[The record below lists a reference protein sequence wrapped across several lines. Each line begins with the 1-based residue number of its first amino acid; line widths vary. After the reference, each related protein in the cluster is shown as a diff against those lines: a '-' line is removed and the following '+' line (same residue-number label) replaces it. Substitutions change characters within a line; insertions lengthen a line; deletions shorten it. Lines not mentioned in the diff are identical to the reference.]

1 MLLSFKFLIACTVG
15 VELLISEEN
24 LLFISI
30 GVVFASLFFRCAE
43 RRGINHLS
51 WSSDEI
57 DPLAVI
63 SLYFTLHLYFGN
75 VDICILG
82 TLFLF
87 RNNRQGVDVVL
98 IGHIQFCSGCFQKE
112 CQLNMQLQKHHNLWF
127 QLVCDM
133 VIVGTVGTRCLERK
147 AVLFA
152 AESRQLDQC
161 LSCQKF

>member
-1 MLLSFKFLIACTVG
+1 M
-15 VELLISEEN
+15 
-24 LLFISI
+24 
-30 GVVFASLFFRCAE
+30 
-43 RRGINHLS
+43 
-51 WSSDEI
+51 
-57 DPLAVI
+57 
-63 SLYFTLHLYFGN
+63 
-75 VDICILG
+75 
-82 TLFLF
+82 FLF

-98 IGHIQFCSGCFQKE
+98 IGHIQFRSGCFQKE

-161 LSCQKF
+161 LNCQKF

>member
-15 VELLISEEN
+15 VELLISAEN

-82 TLFLF
+82 TLFLI
-87 RNNRQGVDVVL
+87 RNN
-98 IGHIQFCSGCFQKE
+98 
-112 CQLNMQLQKHHNLWF
+112 
-127 QLVCDM
+127 
-133 VIVGTVGTRCLERK
+133 
-147 AVLFA
+147 
-152 AESRQLDQC
+152 
-161 LSCQKF
+161 